1 MPKSLS
7 LFHIIYIC
15 LKKKQDFKICKICPS
30 SVYADMNS
38 LHLIGNLHYLHSLCV
53 HVSSELISSPLWWP
67 HYKFYCPLCIIFA
80 LHASFVFAPACK
92 DDQLRCYDGSC
103 VDKAYLCDGF
113 PDCVDGADE
122 RNCKS
127 QSLSFL
133 FRHLYI
139 FYHVAVYSIFANHQL
154 SWFFT
159 LSVFEL
165 IDQCTISSI
174 LWALSLHSFFVLF
187 SDFIVVIIIFFLS
200 AGEMVGRKGIS
211 RARNSYGAIYE
222 FDWSRTLCQSFLD
235 SSERNSVWEGGVC
248 STLCH

>member
-1 MPKSLS
+1 MSAISRCQKCFRCCCKVQISYFTQVLHSAIQPFCIKLWMAKSLS
-7 LFHIIYIC
+7 LCHLVYIC
-15 LKKKQDFKICKICPS
+15 VKKKQDFKICKICPL

-38 LHLIGNLHYLHSLCV
+38 LHCLPLEVYADMNSLHSIGNLHYLHSLCV

-127 QSLSFL
+127 QPHSHFL
-133 FRHLYI
+133 FTCT
-139 FYHVAVYSIFANHQL
+139 S
-154 SWFFT
+154 FT
-159 LSVFEL
+159 
-165 IDQCTISSI
+165 
-174 LWALSLHSFFVLF
+174 
-187 SDFIVVIIIFFLS
+187 
-200 AGEMVGRKGIS
+200 M
-211 RARNSYGAIYE
+211 
-222 FDWSRTLCQSFLD
+222 
-235 SSERNSVWEGGVC
+235 
-248 STLCH
+248 

>member
-15 LKKKQDFKICKICPS
+15 LKKKQDLKICKICLS

-38 LHLIGNLHYLHSLCV
+38 LHLIGNLHNLHSLCV

-67 HYKFYCPLCIIFA
+67 HYKFYCPLCIISA

-165 IDQCTISSI
+165 IYKAYVCGFCTMFCCCG
-174 LWALSLHSFFVLF
+174 W
-187 SDFIVVIIIFFLS
+187 
-200 AGEMVGRKGIS
+200 
-211 RARNSYGAIYE
+211 
-222 FDWSRTLCQSFLD
+222 
-235 SSERNSVWEGGVC
+235 
-248 STLCH
+248 

>member
-1 MPKSLS
+1 MKYREVSAISRCQKCFRCCCKVKISYFTQVLLS
-7 LFHIIYIC
+7 AIQPFCIKIVDAEIFIFVSYNLHLFE
-15 LKKKQDFKICKICPS
+15 KKKQDLKICKICLS

-38 LHLIGNLHYLHSLCV
+38 LHLIGNLHNLHSLCV
-53 HVSSELISSPLWWP
+53 HVSSELISSPLWWL

-165 IDQCTISSI
+165 IYKAYVCGFCTMFCCCG
-174 LWALSLHSFFVLF
+174 W
-187 SDFIVVIIIFFLS
+187 
-200 AGEMVGRKGIS
+200 
-211 RARNSYGAIYE
+211 
-222 FDWSRTLCQSFLD
+222 
-235 SSERNSVWEGGVC
+235 
-248 STLCH
+248 

>member
-1 MPKSLS
+1 MKYREVSAISRSQKCFQLFCKVKISYFTQVLHSAIQPFCIKLWMPKSLS

-15 LKKKQDFKICKICPS
+15 LKKKQDLKICKICLS

-38 LHLIGNLHYLHSLCV
+38 LHLIGNLHNLHSLCV

-165 IDQCTISSI
+165 IYKAYVCGFCTMFCCCG
-174 LWALSLHSFFVLF
+174 W
-187 SDFIVVIIIFFLS
+187 
-200 AGEMVGRKGIS
+200 
-211 RARNSYGAIYE
+211 
-222 FDWSRTLCQSFLD
+222 
-235 SSERNSVWEGGVC
+235 
-248 STLCH
+248 